1 MKAKGSGEPGLE
13 YETGS
18 CLARVSA
25 FMKLVLTFVALAAL
39 ALVGL
44 KVVPPCYANYQF
56 EDSLKS
62 DALQATYSNRSVE
75 ELRTLVIKRAL
86 ENDIQLTPQQVHIT
100 RTGGFG
106 TGTLEIDAQYSV
118 PLEFPGYS
126 TKLDFHPSTSNKGV
140 Y

>member
-1 MKAKGSGEPGLE
+1 MQAV
-13 YETGS
+13 
-18 CLARVSA
+18 LANRARMRGHLDRVSA

-44 KVVPPCYANYQF
+44 KVVPPYYANYQF
-56 EDSLKS
+56 EDSLKT
-62 DALQATYSNRSVE
+62 DALQATYSNRSMDD
-75 ELRTLVIKRAL
+75 LRVMVIKRAQ
-86 ENDIQLTPQQVHIT
+86 ENDIQLTPQQVHIA

-126 TKLDFHPSTSNKGV
+126 TTLNFHPSTSNKGV